1 MLVYIVSNLLR
12 GCTIYISCNDSVGH
26 NKIFITS
33 KKKSVKQCQVKKIPN
48 NTLSKNVDPAQ
59 SITHPA
65 ERERSTIILVEELFT
80 AASLEI
86 LASLYL

>member
-1 MLVYIVSNLLR
+1 MILSVIIRFSLLQ
-12 GCTIYISCNDSVGH
+12 
-26 NKIFITS
+26 
-33 KKKSVKQCQVKKIPN
+33 KKSVKQCLVKKIPS

-65 ERERSTIILVEELFT
+65 ERERERSTIILVEELFT

-86 LASLYL
+86 Y